1 METEKIKN
9 EAYQQMGSLN
19 HSIAQA
25 RLTSLLSNDE
35 RFTPAIELGLDI
47 SQLDLSQFAIKAKDE
62 LKPDLCCYPNSV
74 GLVSDDVLKMS
85 DMPLL
90 VVEILSPKQ
99 TIDDILS
106 KFKAYFA
113 LGIKSCWLVMPA
125 IKSIAVY
132 LQFENFKTF
141 GTNDTELVDDVL
153 DIRLPLKKI
162 FR

>member
-35 RFTPAIELGLDI
+35 RFTPAIELGLDM
-47 SQLDLSQFAIKAKDE
+47 
-62 LKPDLCCYPNSV
+62 
-74 GLVSDDVLKMS
+74 LKMS